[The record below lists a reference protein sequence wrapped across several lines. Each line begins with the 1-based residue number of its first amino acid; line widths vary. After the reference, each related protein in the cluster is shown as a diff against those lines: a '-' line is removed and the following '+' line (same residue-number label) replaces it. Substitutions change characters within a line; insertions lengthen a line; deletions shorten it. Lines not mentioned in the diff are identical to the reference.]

1 MKPQKSIVHILL
13 IYGPKP
19 WPGTPAKTKGMEP
32 LLSEKI
38 RIICVDKGRD
48 LARQV
53 VTVFDKDMIALS
65 YERSI
70 DEVVDRFERESFD
83 LMLFSSSI
91 VQRQPDDALEILELI
106 SAKCP
111 GTQILFFAHP
121 GRLKFAH
128 QALRA
133 GVFHYSRLP
142 VSDQELK
149 LLIETAIEKKPQ
161 VGLNML
167 LRSEVEKTTFESMV
181 GRSTVMQQF
190 YRQIRQA
197 AATDIPVLLSGET
210 GTGKELAAKA
220 IHELSPRSD
229 GPCVPVHIGSLP
241 SDLVA
246 SELFGHEPGSFTGA
260 VNRHQG
266 CFEEADGGT
275 VFLDEIAT
283 IDEKMQVSLLRLLE
297 TSQFNR
303 IGSHETLS
311 VDARVIAASN
321 ADLLEEI
328 RRGRFREDLF
338 YRLDVLH
345 IHLPPLRERHGD
357 IHLLVDHFIKKACD
371 NFQQTIRGVSPDF
384 ISCLEAYPWPGNV
397 RELKNVIHRA
407 VITCPGDILET
418 GQLPKRLKH
427 YRDEDI
433 TMTVRVGMT
442 IEAVEKELII
452 QTLEYAQRNRTR
464 ASQIL
469 GISRRAL
476 YNKIQ
481 RYSISC

>member
-1 MKPQKSIVHILL
+1 MDAYQKTSL
-13 IYGPKP
+13 K
-19 WPGTPAKTKGMEP
+19 
-32 LLSEKI
+32 
-38 RIICVDKGRD
+38 IICVDEGRG

-53 VTVFDKDMIALS
+53 MNSFDKEAIELA

-70 DEVVDRFERESFD
+70 DEVVDRFERETFD
-83 LMLFSSSI
+83 LMLFSSS
-91 VQRQPDDALEILELI
+91 VAQRQPDDALEILELI

-111 GTQILFFAHP
+111 GTPILFFAHP
-121 GRLKFAH
+121 GRLKMAH

-149 LLIETAIEKKPQ
+149 LLIETAMEKRSQ

-181 GRSTVMQQF
+181 GRSPAMQQV

-197 AATDIPVLLSGET
+197 AATEIPVLLSGET

-220 IHELSPRSD
+220 IHELSSRSQ
-229 GPCVPVHIGSLP
+229 GPCIPVHIGSLP
-241 SDLVA
+241 ADLVA
-246 SELFGHEPGSFTGA
+246 SELFGHEPGAFTGA
-260 VNRHQG
+260 QTGRKG

-297 TSQFNR
+297 TSQFSP
-303 IGSHETLS
+303 IGGNECRS

-321 ADLLEEI
+321 ANLQEEV
-328 RRGRFREDLF
+328 RLGHFREDLY

-345 IHLPPLRERHGD
+345 ITLPPLRERHGD
-357 IHLLVDHFIKKACD
+357 IHLLVDHFLKDACD
-371 NFQQTIRGVSPDF
+371 TFRKMIRGVSSDF
-384 ISCLEAYPWPGNV
+384 SSCLEAYPWPGNV
-397 RELKNVIHRA
+397 RELKNVIQRA
-407 VITCPGDILET
+407 VVNCPGDILET
-418 GQLPKRLKH
+418 AQLPKRLIH
-427 YRDEDI
+427 FQNDDV
-433 TMTVRVGMT
+433 TLTVKIGMS
-442 IEAVEKELII
+442 IADVEKELIRR
-452 QTLEYAQRNRTR
+452 TMEFAQGNRTR

-481 RYSISC
+481 RYRISC

>member
-1 MKPQKSIVHILL
+1 MDIL
-13 IYGPKP
+13 P
-19 WPGTPAKTKGMEP
+19 TAP
-32 LLSEKI
+32 LK
-38 RIICVDKGRD
+38 IICVDEGRD

-53 VTVFDKDMIALS
+53 MNSFAKDAIELA

-70 DEVVDRFERESFD
+70 DEVVDRFEHETFD
-83 LMLFSSSI
+83 LMLFSSS
-91 VQRQPDDALEILELI
+91 VAQRQPDDALEIMELI

-111 GTQILFFAHP
+111 CTQILFFAHP
-121 GRLKFAH
+121 GRLKIAH

-133 GVFHYSRLP
+133 GAFHYSRLP

-149 LLIETAIEKKPQ
+149 LLIATALEKRPQ
-161 VGLNML
+161 VGLNLL

-181 GRSTVMQQF
+181 GRSSAMQQV
-190 YRQIRQA
+190 YRLIRQA
-197 AATDIPVLLSGET
+197 AATDIAVLLSGET

-220 IHELSPRSD
+220 IHELSPRSQ
-229 GPCVPVHIGSLP
+229 GPCIPVHIGSLP

-246 SELFGHEPGSFTGA
+246 SELFGHEPGAFTGA
-260 VNRHQG
+260 RGRRKG

-297 TSQFNR
+297 TSQFSP
-303 IGSHETLS
+303 IGGNDCRA

-321 ADLLEEI
+321 ADLREEV
-328 RRGRFREDLF
+328 RLGRFREDLY

-345 IHLPPLRERHGD
+345 ITLPPLRERHGD
-357 IHLLVDHFIKKACD
+357 IHLLVDHFIKDACD
-371 NFQQTIRGVSPDF
+371 NFQKAIRGVSPDF

-397 RELKNVIHRA
+397 RELKNVIQRA
-407 VITCPGDILET
+407 VVNCAGDILDT
-418 GQLPKRLKH
+418 AQLPRRLIH
-427 YRDEDI
+427 LHDDDI
-433 TMTVRVGMT
+433 TLTIRVGMS
-442 IEAVEKELII
+442 IEAVEKELILRTMEFT
-452 QTLEYAQRNRTR
+452 QGNRTR

-481 RYSISC
+481 RHKINR

>member
-1 MKPQKSIVHILL
+1 MDPHQKAAL
-13 IYGPKP
+13 K
-19 WPGTPAKTKGMEP
+19 
-32 LLSEKI
+32 
-38 RIICVDKGRD
+38 IICVDEGRD

-53 VTVFDKDMIALS
+53 MNSFDKADIELA

-70 DEVVDRFERESFD
+70 DEVVDRFERETFD
-83 LMLFSSSI
+83 LMLFSSS
-91 VQRQPDDALEILELI
+91 VAQRQPDDALEILELI

-121 GRLKFAH
+121 GRLKMAH

-133 GVFHYSRLP
+133 GAFHYSRLP

-149 LLIETAIEKKPQ
+149 LLIETAVEKRPQ
-161 VGLNML
+161 VGLNLL

-181 GRSTVMQQF
+181 GRSTAMQQV

-197 AATDIPVLLSGET
+197 AATDIAVLLSGET

-220 IHELSPRSD
+220 IHELSSRSQ
-229 GPCVPVHIGSLP
+229 GPCIPVHIGSLP
-241 SDLVA
+241 ADLVA
-246 SELFGHEPGSFTGA
+246 SELFGHEPGAFTGA
-260 VNRHQG
+260 LGGRKG

-297 TSQFNR
+297 TSRFSP
-303 IGSHETLS
+303 IGGNECRA
-311 VDARVIAASN
+311 VDARIIAASN
-321 ADLLEEI
+321 ADLPEEV
-328 RRGRFREDLF
+328 RLGRFREDLY

-345 IHLPPLRERHGD
+345 ITLPPLRERYGD
-357 IHLLVDHFIKKACD
+357 IHLLVDHFIQDACD
-371 NFQQTIRGVSPDF
+371 SFHQRIRGVAPDF

-397 RELKNVIHRA
+397 RELKNVIQRA
-407 VITCPGDILET
+407 VVNCPGDILET
-418 GQLPKRLKH
+418 AQLPKRLINFQN
-427 YRDEDI
+427 DDV
-433 TMTVRVGMT
+433 TLTVKIGMS
-442 IEAVEKELII
+442 IAAVEKELIRRTMEFT
-452 QTLEYAQRNRTR
+452 QGNRTR

-481 RYSISC
+481 RYQLTC

>member
-1 MKPQKSIVHILL
+1 M
-13 IYGPKP
+13 
-19 WPGTPAKTKGMEP
+19 GTLPTDKVK
-32 LLSEKI
+32 
-38 RIICVDKGRD
+38 IICVDKGRD

-53 VTVFDKDMIALS
+53 VNILDKDMIVLS

-111 GTQILFFAHP
+111 GTHILFFVHP

-149 LLIETAIEKKPQ
+149 LLIETAIEKKTQ
-161 VGLNML
+161 VGPNLL

-181 GRSTVMQQF
+181 GRSTAMQQF

-220 IHELSPRSD
+220 IHELSARADSPY
-229 GPCVPVHIGSLP
+229 VPVHIGSLP

-246 SELFGHEPGSFTGA
+246 SELFGHESGAFTGA
-260 VNRHQG
+260 MARRKG

-283 IDEKMQVSLLRLLE
+283 IDEKMQVTLLRLLE

-303 IGSHETLS
+303 IGGHEALS

-321 ADLLEEI
+321 ADLPEEI

-338 YRLDVLH
+338 YRLDVLQ

-357 IHLLVDHFIKKACD
+357 IHLLVDHFIKAACD
-371 NFQQTIRGVSPDF
+371 SFQQTIRGVSSDF

-397 RELKNVIHRA
+397 RELKNVIQRA

-427 YRDEDI
+427 FRNEDM
-433 TMTVRVGMT
+433 TMTIRVGMT

-452 QTLEYAQRNRTR
+452 QTMEYAQRNRTR
-464 ASQIL
+464 ACQIL

-481 RYSISC
+481 RYNINC

>member
-1 MKPQKSIVHILL
+1 M
-13 IYGPKP
+13 
-19 WPGTPAKTKGMEP
+19 GTLPT
-32 LLSEKI
+32 EKVK
-38 RIICVDKGRD
+38 IICVDKGRD
-48 LARQV
+48 LAHQV
-53 VTVFDKDMIALS
+53 VNILDKDMIVLS

-161 VGLNML
+161 VGLNLL

-181 GRSTVMQQF
+181 GRSTAMQQF

-220 IHELSPRSD
+220 IHELSARAD

-246 SELFGHEPGSFTGA
+246 SELFGHESGAFTGA
-260 VNRHQG
+260 MNRRKG

-303 IGSHETLS
+303 IGGHEALS

-321 ADLLEEI
+321 ADLSEEI
-328 RRGRFREDLF
+328 RRRRFREDLF

-357 IHLLVDHFIKKACD
+357 IHLLVDHFIKAACD
-371 NFQQTIRGVSPDF
+371 NFQQFIRGVSSDF

-397 RELKNVIHRA
+397 RELKNVIQRA
-407 VITCPGDILET
+407 VVTCPGDILET

-427 YRDEDI
+427 YRNEDM
-433 TMTVRVGMT
+433 TMTIRVGTT

-452 QTLEYAQRNRTR
+452 QTMEYAQRNRTR
-464 ASQIL
+464 ACQIL

-476 YNKIQ
+476 YNKIH
-481 RYSISC
+481 RYNINC

>member
-1 MKPQKSIVHILL
+1 MDFQS
-13 IYGPKP
+13 
-19 WPGTPAKTKGMEP
+19 TSP
-32 LLSEKI
+32 LK
-38 RIICVDKGRD
+38 IICVDEGRG

-53 VTVFDKDMIALS
+53 MNSFPKDAIKVA

-70 DEVVDRFERESFD
+70 DEVVDRFERETFD
-83 LMLFSSSI
+83 LMLFSSS
-91 VQRQPDDALEILELI
+91 VAQRQPDDALEILELI

-121 GRLKFAH
+121 GRLKIAH

-133 GVFHYSRLP
+133 GAFHYSRLP

-149 LLIETAIEKKPQ
+149 MLIETAVEKRPQ
-161 VGLNML
+161 VGLNLL

-181 GRSTVMQQF
+181 GRSTAMQQV
-190 YRQIRQA
+190 YRLIRQA

-220 IHELSPRSD
+220 IHELSLRSQ

-241 SDLVA
+241 GDLVA
-246 SELFGHEPGSFTGA
+246 SELFGHEPGAFTGA
-260 VNRHQG
+260 QGRRKG
-266 CFEEADGGT
+266 CFEEAEGGT

-297 TSQFNR
+297 TSQFSP
-303 IGSHETLS
+303 IGGSECRT

-321 ADLLEEI
+321 ADLQEEV
-328 RRGRFREDLF
+328 RQGRFREDLY
-338 YRLDVLH
+338 YRLDVFH
-345 IHLPPLRERHGD
+345 ITLPPLRERYGD
-357 IHLLVDHFIKKACD
+357 IHLLVDHFIKDACD
-371 NFQQTIRGVSPDF
+371 SFQKVIRGVSPDF

-397 RELKNVIHRA
+397 RELKNVIQRS
-407 VITCPGDILET
+407 VVNCTGDILDT
-418 GQLPKRLKH
+418 AQLPKRLM
-427 YRDEDI
+427 RRQNDDI
-433 TMTVRVGMT
+433 SLTIPIGMS
-442 IEAVEKELII
+442 IQAVEKELII
-452 QTLEYAQRNRTR
+452 RTMEFTQGNRTR

-481 RYSISC
+481 RHQITC

>member
-1 MKPQKSIVHILL
+1 MGALP
-13 IYGPKP
+13 
-19 WPGTPAKTKGMEP
+19 T
-32 LLSEKI
+32 EKVK
-38 RIICVDKGRD
+38 IICVDKGRD

-53 VTVFDKDMIALS
+53 VNILDKDMIVLS

-181 GRSTVMQQF
+181 GRSTAMQQI

-220 IHELSPRSD
+220 IHELSPRAD

-246 SELFGHEPGSFTGA
+246 SELFGHESGAFTGA
-260 VNRHQG
+260 MNRRKG

-297 TSQFNR
+297 TSQFKR
-303 IGSHETLS
+303 IGGHEALS

-321 ADLLEEI
+321 ADLSEEI
-328 RRGRFREDLF
+328 RRRRFREDLF

-357 IHLLVDHFIKKACD
+357 IHLLVDHFIKAACD
-371 NFQQTIRGVSPDF
+371 NFQQFIRGVSSDF

-397 RELKNVIHRA
+397 RELKNVIQRA
-407 VITCPGDILET
+407 VVTCPGDILET

-427 YRDEDI
+427 YRNEDM
-433 TMTVRVGMT
+433 TMTIRVGTT

-452 QTLEYAQRNRTR
+452 QTMEYAQRNRTR
-464 ASQIL
+464 ACQIL

-476 YNKIQ
+476 YNKIH
-481 RYSISC
+481 RYNISC